1 MKPVIKA
8 FVIVALLM
16 VSCYKPYHD
25 DAMAS
30 QKVLVVNGMIT
41 NEPVSYHVRLSY
53 ATQFDS
59 LGPASP
65 LTSARVTVTDNHGNL
80 FFFNDRG
87 DGDYLSDS
95 LQFKS
100 RPGNL
105 YTLNI
110 TTPDGERYESDP
122 QKLLVEVPPDSV
134 YAEYDNQETLSKITG
149 MMALTHGAD
158 ILIDIKNRT
167 DALPHFLIKTNLVRQ
182 YFYTVCPLFQSCYLY
197 YCWQTT
203 NANTDIN
210 LTDEGFALNS
220 ASVTR
225 HAICFIDDNLNFNA
239 LTYGLGH
246 QQPDMSYVGISNSE
260 YGNYMVHTRI
270 IYLKQYAINNE
281 TYVYYKGMQDQLLS
295 NGKLFDP
302 IAVQLNGNIRCVTD
316 AGKSS
321 FGFFEASS
329 VSSSA
334 YIIDFKNPINGQP
347 SVRKTPYILPSEPN
361 GSLVNK
367 APPFWVL
374 N

>member
-1 MKPVIKA
+1 MKAVINT
-8 FVIVALLM
+8 FVIFALLM
-16 VSCYKPYHD
+16 VSCYKPYND
-25 DAMAS
+25 NIKAS

-41 NEPVSYHVRLSY
+41 NEPVSYHVRLTY

-59 LGPASP
+59 LGSASP
-65 LTSARVTVTDNHGNL
+65 LTSARVTVTDNHSNL
-80 FFFNDRG
+80 YFFNERE
-87 DGDYLSDS
+87 DGDYMSDS

-100 RPGNL
+100 HSGYS

-110 TTPDGERYESDP
+110 TTPDGNRYESDP
-122 QKLLVEVPPDSV
+122 QKLLPAVPPDSV

-149 MMALTHGAD
+149 MTVLSHGAD

-182 YFYTVCPLFQSCYLY
+182 YFYTDCPLFQSCYLY
-197 YCWQTT
+197 YCWQTI

-210 LTDEGFALNS
+210 LTGEGFALNS

-225 HAICFIDDNLNFNA
+225 HAVSFIDDNLNFYA

-246 QQPDMSYVGISNSE
+246 QQPDLSYVGISNSE
-260 YGNYMVHTRI
+260 YSNYLVHTRI
-270 IYLKQYAINNE
+270 IYLQQYAINNE
-281 TYVYYKGMQDQLLS
+281 TYAYYKGMQDQLLS

-302 IAVQLNGNIRCVTD
+302 IAVQLNSNIRCVTD
-316 AGKSS
+316 HGKKS

-334 YIIDFKNPINGQP
+334 YILDFKNLNNAQP
-347 SVRKTPYILPSEPN
+347 TIRKTPYILPPEPN

-367 APPFWVL
+367 APPFWVP

>member
-1 MKPVIKA
+1 
-8 FVIVALLM
+8 M
-16 VSCYKPYHD
+16 VSCYKPYND
-25 DAMAS
+25 NIKAS

-41 NEPVSYHVRLSY
+41 NEPVSYHVRLTY

-59 LGPASP
+59 LGSASP
-65 LTSARVTVTDNHGNL
+65 LTSARVTVTDNHSNL
-80 FFFNDRG
+80 YFFNERE
-87 DGDYLSDS
+87 DGDYMSDS

-100 RPGNL
+100 HSDYS

-110 TTPDGERYESDP
+110 TTPDGNRYESDP
-122 QKLLVEVPPDSV
+122 QKLFPAVPPDSV
-134 YAEYDNQETLSKITG
+134 YAEYDNQEILNKITG
-149 MMALTHGAD
+149 MIVLSHGAD

-167 DALPHFLIKTNLVRQ
+167 DALPHFLVKTNLLKQ
-182 YFYTVCPLFQSCYLY
+182 YTYTECPLFQSCYIY

-210 LTDEGFALNS
+210 LTGEGFTLNS
-220 ASVTR
+220 ASVTK
-225 HAICFIDDNLNFNA
+225 HPVCFIDDNLNFYA

-246 QQPDMSYVGISNSE
+246 QQPDLSYVGVSNSA
-260 YGNYMVHTRI
+260 YSNYMVHTRI
-270 IYLKQYAINNE
+270 IYLQQYAINNE
-281 TYVYYKGMQDQLLS
+281 TYNYYKGMQDQLLS

-316 AGKSS
+316 HSKTS

-334 YIIDFKNPINGQP
+334 YILDFKNLNNAQP
-347 SVRKTPYILPSEPN
+347 SIRKIPYILPPEPN

-367 APPFWVL
+367 APPFWVP